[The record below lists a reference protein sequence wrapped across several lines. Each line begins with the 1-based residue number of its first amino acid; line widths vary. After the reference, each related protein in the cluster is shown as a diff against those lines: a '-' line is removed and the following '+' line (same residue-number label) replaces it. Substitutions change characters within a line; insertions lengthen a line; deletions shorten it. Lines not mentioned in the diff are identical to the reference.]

1 MSVDIFHDSTRSV
14 PKTDPRI
21 ISQDFA
27 QQEQGARKAAMPKI
41 PKNDLV
47 IKHVPKGT

>member
-21 ISQDFA
+21 ISQDFS
-27 QQEQGARKAAMPKI
+27 QQEQGARKAAMPKLT
-41 PKNDLV
+41 KNSLT
-47 IKHVPKGT
+47 IQHVPKGT